1 MIAFKREIYLDDP
14 EKLELT
20 FSNLPFKKGQ
30 KLEILIFA
38 EEDEAQTK
46 PLNIAEFNFKQ
57 SREILKELNSSLAE
71 EVVNERREI

>member
-1 MIAFKREIYLDDP
+1 MIAVKKKVIYLDDS

-38 EEDEAQTK
+38 EEDKIQIP
-46 PLNIAEFNFKQ
+46 PLNIGQFNFKQ
-57 SREILKELNSSLAE
+57 SREILKDLKSSLSDDIIS
-71 EVVNERREI
+71 ERR

>member
-46 PLNIAEFNFKQ
+46 P
-57 SREILKELNSSLAE
+57 SLYAF
-71 EVVNERREI
+71 

>member
-1 MIAFKREIYLDDP
+1 MIAVKKVIYLDDS

-38 EEDEAQTK
+38 EEDKIQIP
-46 PLNIAEFNFKQ
+46 PLNIGQFNFKQ
-57 SREILKELNSSLAE
+57 SREILKDLKSSLSDDIIS
-71 EVVNERREI
+71 ERR

>member
-1 MIAFKREIYLDDP
+1 MIAVKKEIYLDDP

-38 EEDEAQTK
+38 EEDKIQIP
-46 PLNIAEFNFKQ
+46 PLNIGQFNFKQ
-57 SREILKELNSSLAE
+57 SREILKDLKSSLSDE
-71 EVVNERREI
+71 IISERR